1 MKMNY
6 IDVLGKQGYNINI
19 LNKVLANENGDDMR
33 YTQSLIQYVTEHHI
47 DMDELAKQI
56 GVEPQLFCSTNQT
69 RALNATEFLTV
80 CQYLGIKPENL

>member
-33 YTQSLIQYVTEHHI
+33 YTKSLIQYVTEHHI
-47 DMDELAKQI
+47 DMDELAKQT
-56 GVEPQLFCSTNQT
+56 GVEPQLF
-69 RALNATEFLTV
+69 
-80 CQYLGIKPENL
+80 